1 MIVISWEGAE
11 MKKMAALFGLSL
23 LLSAIQ
29 FSVVQAAGLPP
40 GVTVEVIKEYPASL
54 IPGAKSITQK
64 LFILQ
69 PGAKLENFTPPGV
82 HICTAIFGEAKVVI
96 GGKTIIRKAGTLWI
110 EEKGV
115 PFTITNEGNVPFVDM
130 FFQVVYEK

>member
-1 MIVISWEGAE
+1 

-23 LLSAIQ
+23 LLSAFQ
-29 FSVVQAAGLPP
+29 YSVVQAAGLPP
-40 GVTVEVIKEYPASL
+40 GVTVEVIKEHPASL
-54 IPGAKSITQK
+54 FPGAKSIKQI

-69 PGAKLENFTPPGV
+69 PGAKLENFSPPGV
-82 HICTAIFGEAKVVI
+82 HFCSAVLGEAKVEI

-115 PFTITNEGNVPFVDM
+115 PFTITNEGDVPFVDM
-130 FFQVVYEK
+130 FFQVIY